1 MDGRGA
7 QDAEAARRRA
17 QQRRWQQQQT
27 AAPPPSDFLFLFL
40 FLGGGLV
47 WNEYTAQCPS
57 PFGGGDIREHE
68 TPDLSHGGAC
78 PVGVRTP
85 RFVSLAARPQF
96 QGSFHGQWHAQSPP
110 LFIAVLIPRCIFQTK
125 TNVTHQTLL
134 KIADVWFY
142 VYLRSEFRAAS
153 FLLFRLLRT
162 TLPNVSPKPFE
173 R

>member
-1 MDGRGA
+1 MEAGRA
-7 QDAEAARRRA
+7 AEAEM
-17 QQRRWQQQQT
+17 
-27 AAPPPSDFLFLFL
+27 AAAADGSPPPPDFLFLFFF

-68 TPDLSHGGAC
+68 TPDLSHRGAC

-110 LFIAVLIPRCIFQTK
+110 LFIAVLNPSVYIP
-125 TNVTHQTLL
+125 N
-134 KIADVWFY
+134 
-142 VYLRSEFRAAS
+142 
-153 FLLFRLLRT
+153 
-162 TLPNVSPKPFE
+162 
-173 R
+173 